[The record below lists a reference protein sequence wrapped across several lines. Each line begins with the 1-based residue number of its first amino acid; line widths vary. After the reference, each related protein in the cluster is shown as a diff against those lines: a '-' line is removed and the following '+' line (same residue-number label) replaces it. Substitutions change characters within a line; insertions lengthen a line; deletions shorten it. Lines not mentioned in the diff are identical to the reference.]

1 VRQLE
6 HSRYPEKYSRNH
18 VLTLLL
24 RLELMAEPHQSRVYS
39 DLAYLYDSI
48 FGRAFVDHE
57 QQVIESLS
65 FRPGQQVLE
74 VGVGTGISLGAYPP
88 YVRIIGIDPSD
99 DMLAHAI
106 AKIQSNGAG
115 HIELRKGD
123 AQQLDFP
130 DDSFEWVTSFHVM
143 TVVPQPRRMM
153 DEIVRVCKPGG
164 RIVLVSHFASR
175 NPFLYFMG
183 TVINPVTKLLGWTTR
198 LRAADVL
205 DGQPIT
211 VERHQPLSRLSVH
224 YAIVARKDN

>member
-1 VRQLE
+1 
-6 HSRYPEKYSRNH
+6 
-18 VLTLLL
+18 
-24 RLELMAEPHQSRVYS
+24 MAEPHQSRVYS

-57 QQVIESLS
+57 QQVIESLT

-88 YVRIIGIDPSD
+88 YVRVIGIDPSD

-106 AKIQSNGAG
+106 AKIQGNGAG

-123 AQQLDFP
+123 AQQLEFP
-130 DDSFEWVTSFHVM
+130 DNSFDWVTTFHVM

-153 DEIVRVCKPGG
+153 DEMVRVCKPGG

-175 NPFLYFMG
+175 KPFLYFLG
-183 TVINPVTKLLGWTTR
+183 TVINPITKLLGWTTR

-205 DGQPIT
+205 DRQKIT
-211 VERHQPLSRLSVH
+211 VERHEPLSRLSVH
-224 YAIVARKDN
+224 YAIVARKDE